1 MDLKYIKKVMEGVF
15 NIFIVFIVEVYFLFG
30 ELVLNVLFLFI
41 DRFWY
46 EADLFILIFF
56 KLIIFL
62 LVIVSIVRIILIL
75 NDGLYFDEENL

>member
-56 KLIIFL
+56 KFL
-62 LVIVSIVRIILIL
+62 FV
-75 NDGLYFDEENL
+75 N

>member
-46 EADLFILIFF
+46 EVDLFILIRF
-56 KLIIFL
+56 KFL
-62 LVIVSIVRIILIL
+62 FV
-75 NDGLYFDEENL
+75 N

>member
-15 NIFIVFIVEVYFLFG
+15 NIFIVFIVEVYFLLG

-56 KLIIFL
+56 KFL
-62 LVIVSIVRIILIL
+62 FV
-75 NDGLYFDEENL
+75 NL

>member
-15 NIFIVFIVEVYFLFG
+15 NIFIVFIVEVYFLLG

-56 KLIIFL
+56 KFL
-62 LVIVSIVRIILIL
+62 FV
-75 NDGLYFDEENL
+75 N